1 MQKANSTSGKWQRPM
16 KYSYGLHNNYMMK
29 VTEYYCCSFFR
40 GKVFF
45 IVTVDKL
52 LISQILTFGREITR
66 DCRDML
72 RKKLEEIEA
81 YNASKIENKMIHYN
95 CFYCNM
101 DGHITKTCPS
111 KVKDDAL
118 GITQKKYPV
127 DKSMIL
133 CFRCRNHGHFANKC
147 PTKHQIQ
154 STVSL
159 KYPEF
164 IHFKTR
170 SIVKGTDEGTWDD
183 YWYVSASTNKHLTSN
198 LNFFVNI
205 KEEFLVEKIEGQKKF
220 LFTYGIGEV
229 LIKNGSNT
237 YLIPGVHY
245 APETTLNILSIN
257 LLRQQGFELIFEE
270 EKCTLE
276 YMFKTKQ
283 GKNLDVDRMKQMH
296 NNYLDDYFESLDKER
311 MDREEGKARPLE
323 ATEQPEVHNFHG
335 FVDFLN
341 LIKKDEIVSR
351 EWDAYRSRFDKVLKW
366 FYNHYLKKELPGI
379 IPPTIDGITIH
390 LFDLYKLIDWMGGYL
405 SVHFGLEFG
414 ALAETLGLT
423 RSDGE
428 KIRKCYET
436 YLEVFV
442 SYYKTARAPEN
453 PIRIGEDSES
463 LDEYQWKIDEKVAP
477 EAVGK
482 GKEKLEHFG
491 IKLEEEEACKPQQT
505 AHYGKEES
513 QIKCYKCQDLGH
525 YAFECPLKNK
535 RKDQNKVSS
544 YKASTSNLA
553 EGMDSNSTSSDDY
566 LIIT

>member
-16 KYSYGLHNNYMMK
+16 KYSYGLHNK
-29 VTEYYCCSFFR
+29 WHQSKFLGRPPRRFVHTEFVQRQNKRDREERLGRCM
-40 GKVFF
+40 
-45 IVTVDKL
+45 
-52 LISQILTFGREITR
+52 REITR

-118 GITQKKYPV
+118 GITKKKYPV

-154 STVSL
+154 ST
-159 KYPEF
+159 
-164 IHFKTR
+164 
-170 SIVKGTDEGTWDD
+170 
-183 YWYVSASTNKHLTSN
+183 
-198 LNFFVNI
+198 
-205 KEEFLVEKIEGQKKF
+205 LVEITIVLYTLKLGVLSRAHMRVHGMI
-220 LFTYGIGEV
+220 IGM
-229 LIKNGSNT
+229 
-237 YLIPGVHY
+237 
-245 APETTLNILSIN
+245 
-257 LLRQQGFELIFEE
+257 QQGFELIFKE

-276 YMFKTKQ
+276 YMFKSKQ
-283 GKNLDVDRMKQMH
+283 EKNLDVDRMKQMH

-311 MDREEGKARPLE
+311 MDREERKARPLE

-335 FVDFLN
+335 FMDFLN

-351 EWDAYRSRFDKVLKW
+351 EWDAYRSRFDK
-366 FYNHYLKKELPGI
+366 
-379 IPPTIDGITIH
+379 
-390 LFDLYKLIDWMGGYL
+390 
-405 SVHFGLEFG
+405 
-414 ALAETLGLT
+414 
-423 RSDGE
+423 
-428 KIRKCYET
+428 
-436 YLEVFV
+436 
-442 SYYKTARAPEN
+442 
-453 PIRIGEDSES
+453 
-463 LDEYQWKIDEKVAP
+463 IDEKVAS

-505 AHYGKEES
+505 AHYRKEES
-513 QIKCYKCQDLGH
+513 QIKCYKCQDLRH

-535 RKDQNKVSS
+535 RKYQNKVSS

-553 EGMDSNSTSSDDY
+553 EGMDSNNTSATKTDIWKEESR
-566 LIIT
+566 

>member
-16 KYSYGLHNNYMMK
+16 KYSYGLHNK
-29 VTEYYCCSFFR
+29 WHQSKFLGRPPRRFVHTEFVQRQNKRDREERLGRCM
-40 GKVFF
+40 
-45 IVTVDKL
+45 
-52 LISQILTFGREITR
+52 REITR
-66 DCRDML
+66 DCRDMFI
-72 RKKLEEIEA
+72 KKLEEI
-81 YNASKIENKMIHYN
+81 
-95 CFYCNM
+95 
-101 DGHITKTCPS
+101 D

-133 CFRCRNHGHFANKC
+133 CFRCKNHGHFANKC

-154 STVSL
+154 STLSL

-164 IHFKTR
+164 IHFKTM

-237 YLIPGVHY
+237 YLIPGVHC

-257 LLRQQGFELIFEE
+257 LLRQQGFELIFKE

-276 YMFKTKQ
+276 YMFKSKQ
-283 GKNLDVDRMKQMH
+283 EKNLDVDRMKQMH

-311 MDREEGKARPLE
+311 MDREERKARPLE

-335 FVDFLN
+335 FMDFLN

-351 EWDAYRSRFDKVLKW
+351 EWDAYRSRFDK
-366 FYNHYLKKELPGI
+366 
-379 IPPTIDGITIH
+379 
-390 LFDLYKLIDWMGGYL
+390 
-405 SVHFGLEFG
+405 
-414 ALAETLGLT
+414 
-423 RSDGE
+423 
-428 KIRKCYET
+428 
-436 YLEVFV
+436 
-442 SYYKTARAPEN
+442 
-453 PIRIGEDSES
+453 
-463 LDEYQWKIDEKVAP
+463 IDEKVAS

-505 AHYGKEES
+505 AHYRKEES

>member
-1 MQKANSTSGKWQRPM
+1 MSSVEAPRYYETGSTSRRNSLRLLQQKWGGK
-16 KYSYGLHNNYMMK
+16 
-29 VTEYYCCSFFR
+29 E
-40 GKVFF
+40 
-45 IVTVDKL
+45 
-52 LISQILTFGREITR
+52 LISVTLTGLISEQWKELGWQGANPSTDIRGSGF
-66 DCRDML
+66 L
-72 RKKLEEIEA
+72 SLENLLFFA
-81 YNASKIENKMIHYN
+81 KTFS
-95 CFYCNM
+95 
-101 DGHITKTCPS
+101 DGHITKSCPI
-111 KVKDDAL
+111 KTRDDAL
-118 GITQKKYPV
+118 GITEQKYPV

-133 CFRCRNHGHFANKC
+133 CFRCRKYGHFANKC
-147 PTKHQIQ
+147 PPLHQVQ
-154 STVSL
+154 PTVSL

-170 SIVKGTDEGTWDD
+170 GIIKGTDEGTWDD
-183 YWYVSASTNKHLTSN
+183 FWYVSASINKHLTSN
-198 LNFFVNI
+198 LDFFVNI
-205 KEEFLVEKIEGQKKF
+205 KEEFLVDRIEGQKKF

-229 LIKNGSNT
+229 IINNEKSGCM
-237 YLIPGVHY
+237 IPGVHY
-245 APETTLNILSIN
+245 APEITLNILSID

-270 EKCTLE
+270 GKCTLE

-311 MDREEGKARPLE
+311 IDREVEKARFLE
-323 ATEQPEVHNFHG
+323 TTEQPEVHNFHG
-335 FVDFLN
+335 FVDFLD

-351 EWDAYRSRFDKVLKW
+351 EWDSYRDRFDKVLKW
-366 FYNHYLKKELPGI
+366 FYNHYLQKGLSGI

-390 LFDLYKLIDWMGGYL
+390 LFDLYKLMENMGGYL

-414 ALAETLGLT
+414 ALTEVLGLT

-442 SYYKTARAPEN
+442 SYYKTARAPQN
-453 PIRIGEDSES
+453 PIRIGEGSES
-463 LDEYQWKIDEKVAP
+463 LEEYQWKIDKKGAP

-482 GKEKLEHFG
+482 GKEKLDTFDQCWKKKREQAIISAHG
-491 IKLEEEEACKPQQT
+491 NQQKT
-505 AHYGKEES
+505 
-513 QIKCYKCQDLGH
+513 CYKCHNLGH

-544 YKASTSNLA
+544 YKASTSNLE

>member
-16 KYSYGLHNNYMMK
+16 KYSYGLHNK
-29 VTEYYCCSFFR
+29 WHQSKFLGRPPRRFVHTEFVQRQNKRDREERLGRC
-40 GKVFF
+40 
-45 IVTVDKL
+45 I
-52 LISQILTFGREITR
+52 REITR

-72 RKKLEEIEA
+72 RKKL
-81 YNASKIENKMIHYN
+81 
-95 CFYCNM
+95 
-101 DGHITKTCPS
+101 
-111 KVKDDAL
+111 
-118 GITQKKYPV
+118 
-127 DKSMIL
+127 
-133 CFRCRNHGHFANKC
+133 
-147 PTKHQIQ
+147 
-154 STVSL
+154 
-159 KYPEF
+159 
-164 IHFKTR
+164 
-170 SIVKGTDEGTWDD
+170 IVKGTYEGTWDD

-245 APETTLNILSIN
+245 ALETTLNILSIN

-270 EKCTLE
+270 EKCSLE

-311 MDREEGKARPLE
+311 IDREEGKARPLE

-351 EWDAYRSRFDKVLKW
+351 EWDAYRSRFDKVLKC
-366 FYNHYLKKELPGI
+366 
-379 IPPTIDGITIH
+379 
-390 LFDLYKLIDWMGGYL
+390 
-405 SVHFGLEFG
+405 VHFGLEFG

>member
-1 MQKANSTSGKWQRPM
+1 MGRPPRRIVQTEFVQRRN
-16 KYSYGLHNNYMMK
+16 KREEEERL
-29 VTEYYCCSFFR
+29 
-40 GKVFF
+40 
-45 IVTVDKL
+45 
-52 LISQILTFGREITR
+52 GRCMRRITR
-66 DCRDML
+66 DCRNML
-72 RKKLEEIEA
+72 KKKLEEIEVF
-81 YNASKIENKMIHYN
+81 NASKPENKYVNYN
-95 CFYCNM
+95 CFYCNK
-101 DGHITKTCPS
+101 DGHITKSCPI
-111 KVKDDAL
+111 KTRDDAL
-118 GITQKKYPV
+118 GITEQKYPV

-133 CFRCRNHGHFANKC
+133 CFRCRKYGHFANKC
-147 PTKHQIQ
+147 PPLHQVQ
-154 STVSL
+154 PTVSL

-170 SIVKGTDEGTWDD
+170 GIIKGTDEGTWDD
-183 YWYVSASTNKHLTSN
+183 FWYVSASINKHLTSN
-198 LNFFVNI
+198 LDFFVNI
-205 KEEFLVEKIEGQKKF
+205 KEEFLVDRIEGQKKF

-229 LIKNGSNT
+229 IINNEKSGCM
-237 YLIPGVHY
+237 IPGVHY
-245 APETTLNILSIN
+245 APEITLNILSID

-270 EKCTLE
+270 GKCTLE

-311 MDREEGKARPLE
+311 IDRE
-323 ATEQPEVHNFHG
+323 
-335 FVDFLN
+335 
-341 LIKKDEIVSR
+341 KDEIVSR
-351 EWDAYRSRFDKVLKW
+351 EWDAYRDRFDKVLKW
-366 FYNHYLKKELPGI
+366 FYNHYLQKGLPGI

-414 ALAETLGLT
+414 ALAEVLSLT
-423 RSDGE
+423 RSDRE

-442 SYYKTARAPEN
+442 SYYKTARAPQN
-453 PIRIGEDSES
+453 PIRIGEGSES
-463 LDEYQWKIDEKVAP
+463 LEEYQWKIDKKGAP

-482 GKEKLEHFG
+482 GKEKLEHLG

-544 YKASTSNLA
+544 YKASTSK
-553 EGMDSNSTSSDDY
+553 NSTAHP
-566 LIIT
+566 L